1 MSGAKNEAV
10 KIGFVQVLFAIILI
24 SGFGYLFQFHL
35 IPAGSANFVVPLF
48 QPEEYLRDKIGFVHF
63 SGESQGLVWASTSTD
78 NEKKYKQSETP
89 PVLKGQLLEKGDEN
103 KGTKDKF
110 EVLINGE
117 YIFDF
122 TLEKRTKEEHGYSK
136 TESEY
141 YVKAPALGEYPVFIE
156 PYKAFIVISL
166 VIGFVLMMLI
176 TMVLPPSIGMMSAL
190 FEDQIHHTKTNIRL
204 QSGLSDEIVEV
215 LTLPDNDLVNVDRDR
230 LESTYRIVW
239 NRTIT
244 ETEKASDHRIMF
256 DDVWD
261 EDTDAVFFR
270 NVALYQ
276 RIKEYFSEFVQTEI
290 VNCKDARL
298 WSKRR
303 FMIGKGLRLYMAHH
317 FSHKYANNVTGAAY
331 GGAAVLI
338 IAVGIRGLK
347 FIPAARPSFILGAI
361 FLEFALLSL
370 MAVTL
375 FYTEEEER
383 MDKML
388 KRMEDANRSQLDA
401 LKTQQE
407 DIHKMS
413 NALVGQ
419 NSEAIKAKVEATIS
433 EYLTSGEQV
442 NKQIAEAIAS
452 KLVFD
457 ISSKK

>member
-1 MSGAKNEAV
+1 MSGAKSETV
-10 KIGFVQVLFAIILI
+10 KIGFVQIFVALI
-24 SGFGYLFQFHL
+24 MTLGFGYLFQFHL
-35 IPAGSANFVVPLF
+35 IPAGSADFVVPLF
-48 QPEEYLRDKIGFVHF
+48 EPEQDMRDKIGFVHF
-63 SGESQGLVWASTSTD
+63 EGDGLVWASTSIE
-78 NEKKYKQSETP
+78 NE
-89 PVLKGQLLEKGDEN
+89 EKIE
-103 KGTKDKF
+103 GTNPTIAK
-110 EVLINGE
+110 EYINGE
-117 YIFDF
+117 YVFDF
-122 TLEKRTKEEHGYSK
+122 TLDPKNKAEHGYSK
-136 TESEY
+136 TDSEY
-141 YVKAPALGEYPVFIE
+141 YVKAPALGENAIFIE
-156 PYKAFIVISL
+156 PYKAFTIISL
-166 VIGFVLMMLI
+166 VIGFVIMIIITILM
-176 TMVLPPSIGMMSAL
+176 PSSLGLFAAL
-190 FEDQIHHTKTNIRL
+190 FEEQVHHVKTKIRL
-204 QSGLSDEIVEV
+204 QSGFSDEIVEV
-215 LTLPDNDLVNVDRDR
+215 LTLPDGDLGNVDRDR
-230 LESTYRIVW
+230 LESSFRVVW
-239 NRTIT
+239 NKTVS
-244 ETEKASDHRIMF
+244 ETEKTADHRIMF

-261 EDTDAVFFR
+261 EDTDVVFFR

-276 RIKEYFSEFVQTEI
+276 RIKEYFSEFVETEI
-290 VNCKDARL
+290 VNCKDGRL

-347 FIPAARPSFILGAI
+347 FIPAVRPSFILGAI
-361 FLEFALLSL
+361 FLEFMLLSL

-419 NSEAIKAKVEATIS
+419 NSEAIKAKIESTIS

>member
-1 MSGAKNEAV
+1 MSGAKNESV
-10 KIGFVQVLFAIILI
+10 KIGIVQIIVALI
-24 SGFGYLFQFHL
+24 LAGGIGWAFQFEL
-35 IPAGSANFVVPLF
+35 IPKGTASFVVPLF
-48 QPEEYLRDKIGFVHF
+48 QPEQDMRDKIGFVHF
-63 SGESQGLVWASTSTD
+63 TSEGLVWASTSKD
-78 NEKKYKQSETP
+78 NEEKLLGSDEPIKKEY
-89 PVLKGQLLEKGDEN
+89 
-103 KGTKDKF
+103 
-110 EVLINGE
+110 INGE

-122 TLEKRTKEEHGYSK
+122 TLKPKNKIEHGYSK
-136 TESEY
+136 TDSEFY
-141 YVKAPALGEYPVFIE
+141 AKAPGLGDFPIYIE
-156 PYKAFIVISL
+156 PYKAFIVISF
-166 VIGFVLMMLI
+166 VIAIVLMMLI
-176 TMVLPPSIGMMSAL
+176 TMVLPPSIGIMSAL
-190 FEDQIHHTKTNIRL
+190 FEDQIHHVKTKIRL
-204 QSGLSDEIVEV
+204 QSGFSDEIVEV
-215 LTLPDNDLVNVDRDR
+215 LTLPDSDLTSVDRDR
-230 LESTYRIVW
+230 LESTFRVVW
-239 NRTIT
+239 NRTVT

-261 EDTDAVFFR
+261 EDTDVVFFR

-276 RIKEYFSEFVQTEI
+276 RIKEYFSEFVETEI
-290 VNCKDARL
+290 VNCKEARV

-338 IAVGIRGLK
+338 IAVGVRGLK

>member
-1 MSGAKNEAV
+1 MSGAKNETV
-10 KIGFVQVLFAIILI
+10 KIGFVQILLALI
-24 SGFGYLFQFHL
+24 LAGGFGYLFQFHL
-35 IPAGSANFVVPLF
+35 IPSGSASFVVPLF
-48 QPEEYLRDKIGFVHF
+48 QPPADEADKVGFLHF
-63 SGESQGLVWASTSTD
+63 ENEDLVWASTNEEVEKNIAEGYGSAKAMHSTSSKL
-78 NEKKYKQSETP
+78 EKK
-89 PVLKGQLLEKGDEN
+89 
-103 KGTKDKF
+103 
-110 EVLINGE
+110 LINNE

-122 TLEKRTKEEHGYSK
+122 TLTPRLKEEHGYTKSS
-136 TESEY
+136 SEY
-141 YVKAPALGEYPVFIE
+141 YVKAPALGEAAIYIE
-156 PYKAFIVISL
+156 PYKAFIIISIVFGL
-166 VIGFVLMMLI
+166 VLMIFI
-176 TMVLPPSIGMMSAL
+176 TMVLPPQLGVMSAL
-190 FEDQIHHTKTNIRL
+190 FEDQIHHVKTKIRL
-204 QSGLSDEIVEV
+204 QSGFSDEIVEV
-215 LTLPDNDLVNVDRDR
+215 LTLPDSDLTSVDRDR
-230 LESTYRIVW
+230 LESNFRIVW
-239 NRTIT
+239 NRTVT
-244 ETEKASDHRIMF
+244 ETEKMSDHRIMF

-261 EDTDAVFFR
+261 EDTDVVFFR

-276 RIKEYFSEFVQTEI
+276 RIKEYFSEFVETEI
-290 VNCKDARL
+290 VNCRDARV
-298 WSKRR
+298 WSKRK
-303 FMIGKGLRLYMAHH
+303 FLVGKGLRLYMAHH

-331 GGAAVLI
+331 AGAAVLI

-347 FIPAARPSFILGAI
+347 FIPAVRPSFILGAI
-361 FLEFALLSL
+361 FLEFTLLSL

-433 EYLTSGEQV
+433 EYLTSGDQV
-442 NKQIAEAIAS
+442 NKQIAEAIAN

>member
-1 MSGAKNEAV
+1 MSGAKNETV
-10 KIGFVQVLFAIILI
+10 KIGFVQLFFALIMVL
-24 SGFGYLFQFHL
+24 GFGYLFQFHL
-35 IPAGSANFVVPLF
+35 IPAGSADFVVPLF
-48 QPEEYLRDKIGFVHF
+48 QPEQDMRDKIGFVHF
-63 SGESQGLVWASTSTD
+63 TGESQGLVWASTSKD
-78 NEKKYKQSETP
+78 NEKKI
-89 PVLKGQLLEKGDEN
+89 V
-103 KGTKDKF
+103 GTNPTIKK
-110 EVLINGE
+110 EYVNGE

-122 TLEKRTKEEHGYSK
+122 TLTERTKEKHGYSK
-136 TESEY
+136 TTSEY
-141 YVKAPALGEYPVFIE
+141 YVKAPALGEHAIFIE
-156 PYKAFIVISL
+156 PYKAFIIISI
-166 VIGFVLMMLI
+166 VFGIVMMMFL
-176 TMVLPPSIGMMSAL
+176 TMLLPSSIGIMSAL
-190 FEDQIHHTKTNIRL
+190 FEEQIHHVKTKIRL
-204 QSGLSDEIVEV
+204 QSGFSDEIVEV
-215 LTLPDNDLVNVDRDR
+215 LTLPDGDLASVDRDR
-230 LESTYRIVW
+230 LESTFRIVW
-239 NRTIT
+239 NRTVT

-261 EDTDAVFFR
+261 EDTDVVFFR

-276 RIKEYFSEFVQTEI
+276 RIKEYFSEFVETEI
-290 VNCKDARL
+290 VNCKDGRL
-298 WSKRR
+298 WAKRK
-303 FMIGKGLRLYMAHH
+303 FMVGKGLRLYMAHH

-331 GGAAVLI
+331 AGAAVLI

-347 FIPAARPSFILGAI
+347 FIPAVRPSFILGAI
-361 FLEFALLSL
+361 FLEFTLLSL

-442 NKQIAEAIAS
+442 NKQIAEAIAQ

>member
-24 SGFGYLFQFHL
+24 AGFGYLFQFHL

-48 QPEEYLRDKIGFVHF
+48 QPEQDMRDKVDFVHF
-63 SGESQGLVWASTSTD
+63 SGESQGLVWASTSKE
-78 NEKKYKQSETP
+78 NEEKIEGTNPLIKKDY
-89 PVLKGQLLEKGDEN
+89 
-103 KGTKDKF
+103 
-110 EVLINGE
+110 INGE
-117 YIFDF
+117 WVFDF
-122 TLEKRTKEEHGYSK
+122 TLTPRTKKEHGYSK
-136 TESEY
+136 TDSEY
-141 YVKAPALGEYPVFIE
+141 YIKAPALGEFPIFIE
-156 PYKAFIVISL
+156 PYKAFIVISI
-166 VIGFVLMMLI
+166 VIGFVLMMLL
-176 TMVLPPSIGMMSAL
+176 TMVLPPSIGIMSAL

-239 NRTIT
+239 NRTVT
-244 ETEKASDHRIMF
+244 ETEKAADNRIMF

-261 EDTDAVFFR
+261 EDTDVTFFR

-276 RIKEYFSEFVQTEI
+276 RIKEYFSEFVETEI
-290 VNCKDARL
+290 VNCKDARV